1 VPAEFR
7 WKRSESVSV
16 DLIGGPDPAEVG
28 GEDLGGVEA
37 GAFSSAG
44 QAAEPPAPI
53 PVRITRRAHIAAR
66 FVELPGVFVGVG
78 GDRRQPPRVGLEAFF
93 AASGPLLK

>member
-1 VPAEFR
+1 MPAEFR

-37 GAFSSAG
+37 GTFSSAG
-44 QAAEPPAPI
+44 EAAEPPAPI
-53 PVRITRRAHIAAR
+53 PVRITRRAHIAAKS
-66 FVELPGVFVGVG
+66 VELAGVFVGVG
-78 GDRRQPPRVGLEAFF
+78 GDRRQPP
-93 AASGPLLK
+93 ASGCSRSCC